1 MSSTADDIKILKKM
15 KLLGEDDDID
25 VFDEAVY
32 RISLN
37 GDNSVIK
44 ELCEVLND
52 SASTPSAM
60 DNVIQCIFTIA
71 NRCGLEDGIYE
82 ILCNVDKI
90 LINAKRCFIQINRM
104 ILNYEP
110 FNNAYI
116 SAIKRLGDEELS
128 SLIDILYQLKDK
140 YSDKYEE
147 KIDLII
153 NQL

>member
-1 MSSTADDIKILKKM
+1 MNSIADDIKILKQM
-15 KLLGEDDDID
+15 KSLGEDDDID

-44 ELCEVLND
+44 ELCQVLDD
-52 SASTPSAM
+52 STSTPSAM

-82 ILCNVDKI
+82 ILSNVDKI
-90 LINAKRCFIQINRM
+90 LINGKRCFIQINRM

-140 YSDKYEE
+140 YEK
-147 KIDLII
+147 KIDWII

>member
-1 MSSTADDIKILKKM
+1 MNSIADDIKILKQM
-15 KLLGEDDDID
+15 KSLGEDDDID

-44 ELCEVLND
+44 ELCQVLDD
-52 SASTPSAM
+52 STSTPSAM

-82 ILCNVDKI
+82 ILSNVDKI
-90 LINAKRCFIQINRM
+90 LINGKRCFIQINRM

-140 YSDKYEE
+140 YEE
-147 KIDLII
+147 ENRLD
-153 NQL
+153 N

>member
-1 MSSTADDIKILKKM
+1 MNSIEDDIKILKQM
-15 KLLGEDDDID
+15 KLLGEYDDID
-25 VFDEAVY
+25 IFDEAVY
-32 RISLN
+32 RILLN
-37 GDNSVIK
+37 GDNSVIND
-44 ELCEVLND
+44 LCQVLD
-52 SASTPSAM
+52 DSTPAAM

-90 LINAKRCFIQINRM
+90 LVSAKRCFIQINRM

-128 SLIDILYQLKDK
+128 SLIDILYELKDK

>member
-1 MSSTADDIKILKKM
+1 MYSIADDIKILKQM
-15 KLLGEDDDID
+15 KLLGENDDID
-25 VFDEAVY
+25 VFDGAVY

-44 ELCEVLND
+44 DLCQVLDD
-52 SASTPSAM
+52 STSTPSAM

-90 LINAKRCFIQINRM
+90 IINAKRCFIQINKM

-110 FNNAYI
+110 FNDAYI

-140 YSDKYEE
+140 YSDKYEK
-147 KIDLII
+147 KIDLMM

>member
-1 MSSTADDIKILKKM
+1 MNSIADDIKILKQM

-25 VFDEAVY
+25 LFDEAVY
-32 RISLN
+32 RVALN

-44 ELCEVLND
+44 ELCQVLDD
-52 SASTPSAM
+52 STSTPAAM

-82 ILCNVDKI
+82 ILCNIDKI
-90 LINAKRCFIQINRM
+90 VINAKRCFVQTNRM

-110 FNNAYI
+110 FSKAYI
-116 SAIKRLGDEELS
+116 AAIKRLEDEELS
-128 SLIDILYQLKDK
+128 LLIDILYQIKDK

>member
-1 MSSTADDIKILKKM
+1 MNSIADDIKILKQM
-15 KLLGEDDDID
+15 KSLGEDDDID

-44 ELCEVLND
+44 ELCQVLDD
-52 SASTPSAM
+52 STLTPSAM

-82 ILCNVDKI
+82 ILSNVDKI
-90 LINAKRCFIQINRM
+90 LINGKRCFIQINRM

-140 YSDKYEE
+140 YEK
-147 KIDLII
+147 KIDWII